1 MSIDNE
7 TTVDG
12 QEPAGT
18 ISRILVTLGWI
29 VGIVTV
35 GLIVCIVANTARAYA
50 QALTGTVRPAF
61 DVPSI
66 NPGQGARVS
75 GEGEGSRRDDV
86 RNRQGSLESRYSSL
100 ITRLITRRQ
109 FPNTSTPFGHWADT
123 YGARTRHVVLS
134 AVRRLLATSAAP
146 FKSASAGAP
155 SPSAP
160 SSPH

>member
-18 ISRILVTLGWI
+18 ISGILVTLGLV

-35 GLIVCIVANTARAYA
+35 GLFVCVVAITARAYV

-61 DVPSI
+61 DGASI
-66 NPGQGARVS
+66 DPGQGARVS
-75 GEGEGSRRDDV
+75 GEGEGSGREDV
-86 RNRQGSLESRYSSL
+86 RSRPGSLESRYSSL
-100 ITRLITRRQ
+100 ITRRKLQ
-109 FPNTSTPFGHWADT
+109 KTSTMFGHWADT
-123 YGARTRHVVLS
+123 YGARASLVVLR
-134 AVRRLLATSAAP
+134 AVRGLLAKSAAA
-146 FKSASAGAP
+146 FTKSASVGAP
-155 SPSAP
+155 SSSAP